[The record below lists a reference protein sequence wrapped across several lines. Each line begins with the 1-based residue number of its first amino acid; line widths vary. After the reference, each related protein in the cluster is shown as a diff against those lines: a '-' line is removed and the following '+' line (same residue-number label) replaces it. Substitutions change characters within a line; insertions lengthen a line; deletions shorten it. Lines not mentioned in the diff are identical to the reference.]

1 MDTYMHKIMYA
12 HVQILTRMLPTTLTT
27 SHSLNQTPYRPIISR
42 NNNTGYHQMEP
53 RQQEGEDKD
62 GEDADKQ
69 AEVKGGGGGRPQPRN
84 SVGHVNSFR

>member
-1 MDTYMHKIMYA
+1 
-12 HVQILTRMLPTTLTT
+12 
-27 SHSLNQTPYRPIISR
+27 
-42 NNNTGYHQMEP
+42 MEP

-84 SVGHVNSFR
+84 SVVHINCFKKVKPRRVIAVDKM